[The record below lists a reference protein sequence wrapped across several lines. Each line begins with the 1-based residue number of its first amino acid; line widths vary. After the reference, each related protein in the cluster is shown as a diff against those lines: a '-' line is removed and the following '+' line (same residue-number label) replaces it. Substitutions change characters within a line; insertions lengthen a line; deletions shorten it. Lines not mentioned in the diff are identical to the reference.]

1 MDYESK
7 RRYSI
12 QAKAVN
18 RYIDEQVLKE
28 GPFEDTTIVK
38 INVEDADEP
47 PVFTSESYVME
58 MAEGAMSGSLVGV
71 VTARDP
77 DYDDSPVRYLF

>member
-1 MDYESK
+1 MDYESRK
-7 RRYSI
+7 RYSI
-12 QAKAVN
+12 QVKAVN
-18 RYIDEQVLKE
+18 RYIDECFLKK

-47 PVFTSESYVME
+47 PVFTLENYVME
-58 MAEGAMSGSLVGV
+58 IFEGAMGGTLVGV

-77 DYDDSPVRYLF
+77 DDADSPVRYLS

>member
-12 QAKAVN
+12 QVKAVN
-18 RYIDEQVLKE
+18 RYIDERFLNE

-47 PVFTSESYVME
+47 PVFTLENYVME
-58 MAEGAMSGSLVGV
+58 IVEGAMRGALVGV

-77 DYDDSPVRYLF
+77 DDDESPVRYLS

>member
-18 RYIDEQVLKE
+18 RYIDERFLAE

-38 INVEDADEP
+38 IDVEDADEP
-47 PVFTSESYVME
+47 PVFTSENYVME
-58 MAEGAMSGSLVGV
+58 IFEEAMNGSLVGV

-77 DYDDSPVRYLF
+77 DDDDSPVRYLS

>member
-1 MDYESK
+1 MDYESQ

-12 QAKAVN
+12 RAKVVN
-18 RYIDEQVLKE
+18 RYIDEDVLKE
-28 GPFEDTTIVK
+28 EPFEDKTIVK

-47 PVFTSESYVME
+47 PVFTLENYVME
-58 MAEGAMSGSLVGV
+58 IAEGAVSGSLVGT

-77 DYDDSPVRYLF
+77 DEDDCPVRYHT

>member
-12 QAKAVN
+12 RAKVIN
-18 RYIDEQVLKE
+18 RYIDDRFLKE
-28 GPFEDTTIVK
+28 EPFEDKTVVK

-47 PVFTSESYVME
+47 PVFTSENYVME
-58 MAEGAMSGSLVGV
+58 IAEGAVSGSLVGII
-71 VTARDP
+71 TARDP
-77 DYDDSPVRYLF
+77 DADDCPVRYLT